1 MRRTARVAA
10 TAGEESGRPSPQV
23 HSEQFRLP
31 YAGLTATVASWC
43 GVAVARVSRRWLL
56 VAAGAAALVGGS
68 LVTTSAAAVTADPA
82 VLRARIRRETPPY
95 TGYAE
100 SNGQLGL
107 PEIPQ
112 LESVVALLTGTTRIR
127 AAVAGPDRWRADELL
142 PAGERGVRRVGTDE
156 YLWDFDA
163 NQLTHVVGTAAVRLP
178 RASDLLPPDLARRLL
193 GFGGSDPVT
202 ALPSRRIAGRDAAGL
217 RLVPSDPATT
227 VGRIDV
233 WADPV
238 TALPLRVEVAGRGG
252 GPALLTTEMVEL
264 TDGPPDPAFLR
275 IDPPPG
281 AGAVTAKA
289 IDVAGALRV
298 LGAPPPPASLAG
310 RPRVT
315 LPGGP
320 DAQLP
325 GVGVYGTGL
334 AAIALV
340 PTNRGIADQAVDAA
354 AAAGGVTV
362 TVPTGRAARVT
373 TPLLSVGVRTRGR
386 GGSLLLGAVDP
397 AVLDRALAEL
407 PARRPQ

>member
-1 MRRTARVAA
+1 VDARRLGRRSLLVGAGAALLVTAGAA
-10 TAGEESGRPSPQV
+10 T
-23 HSEQFRLP
+23 LP
-31 YAGLTATVASWC
+31 
-43 GVAVARVSRRWLL
+43 R
-56 VAAGAAALVGGS
+56 AAGAD
-68 LVTTSAAAVTADPA
+68 VTADPA
-82 VLRARIRRETPPY
+82 VLRARIRRETPPWS
-95 TGYAE
+95 GYAE
-100 SNGQLGL
+100 STGQLGL
-107 PEIPQ
+107 PQIPQ

-127 AAVAGPDRWRADELL
+127 GAVAGPDRWRADELL
-142 PAGERGVRRVGTDE
+142 PAGERGVRRIGTDE

-193 GFGGSDPVT
+193 GFGGTDPVT
-202 ALPSRRIAGRDAAGL
+202 ALPGRRIAGRDAAGL

-252 GPALLTTEMVEL
+252 PALLTTEMVEL

-275 IDPPPG
+275 IDPPAG

-289 IDVAGALRV
+289 VDVAGALRV
-298 LGAPPPPASLAG
+298 LGAPPPPEILAG
-310 RPRVT
+310 RRRVT

-373 TPLLSVGVRTRGR
+373 TPLLSVGIRTRGR

-407 PARRPQ
+407 PARRPR